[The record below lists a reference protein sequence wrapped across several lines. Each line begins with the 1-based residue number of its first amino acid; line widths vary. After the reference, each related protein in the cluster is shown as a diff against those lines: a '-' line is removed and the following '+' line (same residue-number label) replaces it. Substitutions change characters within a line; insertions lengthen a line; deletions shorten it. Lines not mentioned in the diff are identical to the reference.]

1 MWDGQ
6 HNIPLEMSKSYD
18 PKRPEAEFMA
28 VNQTEIDE
36 CWVHFWIN
44 LITFQIQKQVNNS
57 KETKPDEDI
66 GSAIC
71 HLKMKHV

>member
-1 MWDGQ
+1 
-6 HNIPLEMSKSYD
+6 MSKSYD

-44 LITFQIQKQVNNS
+44 L
-57 KETKPDEDI
+57 
-66 GSAIC
+66 
-71 HLKMKHV
+71 